1 MRRHVLLVLAMA
13 MLLGLPSARAK
24 IPDEKIKIGVLQDLP
39 GPFAGETGEGGIVAA
54 QMAAGDF
61 ETEYL
66 RGDAEILPHVSQ
78 DSPDKDLEKIREWL
92 DVEHVAVVI
101 SSAPAYV
108 NRQIARMVAKRHVS
122 LLVAATD
129 SDMGGVAC
137 MPNVVVWG
145 AGPGARVRA
154 LARVMV
160 PRGGKQWYVVA
171 QQTTS
176 GLAQKSAMQKAVS
189 DLGGSVAGSIDHPLG
204 ETELHGKTE
213 QIAKSKAQ
221 VLALAESENDLIA
234 ALRRARL
241 SGLSSQMTLVAPYAQ
256 TTDVDDAGPSVAQGL
271 LVPAPF
277 YWDTDG
283 RTRKFALDWSSRM
296 QAQPVTENAAEIY
309 AATLSFLRAAKSVDD
324 ISADKVLPA
333 LRHAPI
339 KDTLFG
345 TVTVRKDGRV
355 MYDMPVYRVKA
366 PNAVQHRW
374 DYFTRIATVPAAQ
387 VFPQQQCGG
396 GGQGK

>member
-13 MLLGLPSARAK
+13 MLLGLPSAWAK

-39 GPFAGETGEGGIVAA
+39 GPFASETGEGGIVAA

-61 ETEYL
+61 ETKYL
-66 RGDAEILPHVSQ
+66 RGDAEILPHVSE
-78 DSPDKDLEKIREWL
+78 DSPKDLEKVREWL
-92 DVEHVAVVI
+92 DVEHVAAVI
-101 SSAPAYV
+101 SSAPANV

-129 SDMGGVAC
+129 TDMGGVAC

-145 AGPGARVRA
+145 AGPGARARA
-154 LARVMV
+154 LARVLV
-160 PRGGKQWYVVA
+160 PHGGKQWFVVA
-171 QQTTS
+171 QQTTN
-176 GLAQKSAMQKAVS
+176 GLAQQSAVQKAVS
-189 DLGGSVAGSIDHPLG
+189 DLGGSVVGSIEHPLG
-204 ETELHGKTE
+204 DSELRSKTE
-213 QIAKSKAQ
+213 QITKSKAQ
-221 VLALAESENDLIA
+221 VLALAESENDLVS
-234 ALRRARL
+234 ALRIARL

-256 TTDVDDAGPSVAQGL
+256 TTDVDNAGPSVAQGL

-277 YWDTDG
+277 YWNTDG
-283 RTRKFALDWSSRM
+283 RTREFALKWSSRM

-324 ISADKVLPA
+324 ISAGKVLPE
-333 LRHAPI
+333 LRRAPI

-355 MYDMPVYRVKA
+355 IYDLPVYRVKA

-374 DYFTRIATVPAAQ
+374 DYFTQIATVPAAQ
-387 VFPQQQCGG
+387 VFPPQQCGG